1 MTVKCV
7 EQSSFKQV
15 KYLERGIIGRGDKVA
30 AARVKWQAVHSR
42 CVSWHPQRQTSQ
54 HSKLCYNSLL
64 FSSKHTTRLSQ
75 QWSRRDDRNVP
86 WSCHETSRLLHRRLG
101 IFCHQNSSWTEID
114 SIIQTKT
121 QHSSVVSAL
130 LMELRTPLFNFL
142 IKYRSN
148 SRWRAINA
156 VVIVTVKWSRWSLT
170 FDTARRA
177 PTDCV
182 HSDT

>member
-15 KYLERGIIGRGDKVA
+15 KYLERGIIGRWDKVA
-30 AARVKWQAVHSR
+30 AARVKRQAAHSR
-42 CVSWHPQRQTSQ
+42 CVSWHPQRQTTQ
-54 HSKLCYNSLL
+54 HSQLCYHSLL
-64 FSSKHTTRLSQ
+64 FSSKPAADIPTRLSQ
-75 QWSRRDDRNVP
+75 QWSRRDDHNVP
-86 WSCHETSRLLHRRLG
+86 WSCHETSRLLCRRLG

-114 SIIQTKT
+114 SVIQTKT
-121 QHSSVVSAL
+121 LDSPVVSAL

-156 VVIVTVKWSRWSLT
+156 VVIVTVKWSHWS
-170 FDTARRA
+170 
-177 PTDCV
+177 
-182 HSDT
+182 